1 MTADRHYL
9 DRIDRVRSQ
18 VRAAVA
24 EGSRVLVV
32 SRGDEALLRLGRRE
46 AGHFPQSPTGL
57 YAGYY
62 PADGAAAVA
71 HLEELRDAGAQYL
84 VVPAEASWWL
94 DHYPELREVLEGE
107 GELVAADPEAARI
120 YALPPAP
127 ASAARRSRPAFAP
140 PSPKRRRPAAGW
152 AWPMPSRSPGG
163 KRVLQICH
171 NHPRARPGGA
181 EVYAHELHRHLRDI
195 SEWEPTF
202 LARSGP
208 PHSFER
214 APEDGSRISPVEGD
228 GQEYLLHTE
237 GLDFDWMFGTMRG
250 GKDLYTEGLRD
261 FLLAL
266 RPDVVHFQHTLFIGY
281 DAIREVRRT
290 LPGVPIVYTL
300 HEFLPI
306 CHNKGQ
312 MVRTFDR
319 SLCEEASPRRCAECF
334 PGIAPDQFLLRERF
348 IRAALDLV
356 DLFVAPSE
364 TVRERFAE
372 WGVPRERILLED
384 YGRLLTPSLAEAD
397 RPAPHDTLGIFGQ
410 VNPYKGFD
418 VLLRAMQALGPEAPN
433 LRVHGANLDL
443 QEHSFRDEIAA
454 LLATTPGVADLGPYP
469 PARVGEMMAA
479 VDWVVVPSVWWENS
493 PLVIQEAFAAGR
505 PVICSDVGGM
515 AEKVDDGVNGLHFR
529 IGDAESLAA
538 AIRRA
543 VSTADLWERLRE
555 RIPPVHA
562 MTDHAAVLTCA
573 YESLLEPELNRNLPP
588 SERKLKAVRSEG
600 PEALA

>member
-1 MTADRHYL
+1 MSEARRY
-9 DRIDRVRSQ
+9 RGAVERVRAQ
-18 VRAAVA
+18 VQATLP

-57 YAGYY
+57 YAGHY
-62 PADGAAAVA
+62 PADGAAAAA
-71 HLEELRDAGAQYL
+71 HLEELCEAGAQYL
-84 VVPAEASWWL
+84 VIPAEASWWL
-94 DHYPELREVLEGE
+94 EHYPELRQILEK

-120 YALPPAP
+120 YALPRASRSAP
-127 ASAARRSRPAFAP
+127 RRLTAASAPRPRSRSARRRLPIP
-140 PSPKRRRPAAGW
+140 P
-152 AWPMPSRSPGG
+152 RSPGA

-181 EVYAHELHRHLRDI
+181 EVYAYELHRHLRDS
-195 SEWEPTF
+195 SEWESIF

-208 PHSFER
+208 PHSPEPM
-214 APEDGSRISPVEGD
+214 PEDGSRISPIAGEAGD
-228 GQEYLLHTE
+228 YLLHTE
-237 GLDFDWMFGTMRG
+237 GLDFDWMFGTMRRA
-250 GKDLYTEGLRD
+250 EGLYAEDLRH

-290 LPGVPIVYTL
+290 LPGVPVVYTL

-319 SLCEEASPRRCAECF
+319 SLCGEASPDRCAECF
-334 PGIAPDQFLLRERF
+334 PGIEPDQFLRRERF

-356 DLFVAPSE
+356 DLFIAPSE
-364 TVRERFAE
+364 TLRDRYVE
-372 WGVPRERILLED
+372 WGIPRERILLED
-384 YGRLLTPSLAEAD
+384 YGRVLAPPVDSA
-397 RPAPHDTLGIFGQ
+397 RPGPHDTLGIFGQ

-418 VLLRAMQALGPEAPN
+418 VLLRAMQLLGPAAPH

-443 QEHSFRDEIAA
+443 QEHRFRDEIAA
-454 LLATTPGVADLGPYP
+454 LLAATPGVTDVGPYP
-469 PARVGEMMAA
+469 PERAGEMMAA

-493 PLVIQEAFAAGR
+493 PLVTQEAFAAGR

-515 AEKVDDGVNGLHFR
+515 AEKVADGVNGLHFR
-529 IGDAESLAA
+529 VGDPESLAA
-538 AIRRA
+538 TIRRA
-543 VSTADLWERLRE
+543 VETPGLWEHLRE
-555 RIPPVHA
+555 AIPPVHP
-562 MTDHAAVLTCA
+562 MTDHAAVLTA
-573 YESLLEPELNRNLPP
+573 TYESLLQPELHQISGLPGMK
-588 SERKLKAVRSEG
+588 SDAVRSG
-600 PEALA
+600 DPEAVA